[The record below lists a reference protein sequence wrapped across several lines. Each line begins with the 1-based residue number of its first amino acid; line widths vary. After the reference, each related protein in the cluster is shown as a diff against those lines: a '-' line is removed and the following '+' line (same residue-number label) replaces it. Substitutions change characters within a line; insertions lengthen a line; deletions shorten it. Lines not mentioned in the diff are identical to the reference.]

1 MAWSYDAL
9 IASMHDQHDAAQT
22 HLGSARYWLNRADSH
37 WWANEDHLC
46 LEDVMTAIYENNQ
59 ACEHI
64 IQGGFYGYNGA
75 TNIIPTALDRNMA
88 CDFITEAPPAEF
100 TMDDILTAMI
110 SADAAQ
116 LMTFIGVVDA
126 YRVSL
131 WNEPFNAEF
140 YAALARG
147 FQG

>member
-1 MAWSYDAL
+1 MGVPYATI
-9 IASMHDQHDAAQT
+9 IAGLHDSHDHGQT
-22 HLGSARYWLNRADSH
+22 HLSTARYWLGRADSH
-37 WWANEDHLC
+37 WWRNEDH
-46 LEDVMTAIYENNQ
+46 DAIWDIMTAIMENNQ
-59 ACEHI
+59 AIEAALY
-64 IQGGFYGYNGA
+64 QGFFGYNGS
-75 TNIIPTALDRNMA
+75 TNAIPTALDTDMA
-88 CDFITEAPPAEF
+88 CPFITEAPPAEF

-147 FQG
+147 FTP